1 MILNVVPA
9 ELAVVGN
16 FDIIFHFLFA
26 EPVATTN
33 REGYSISISWSI
45 FSVRV
50 GVYVVSPS
58 SSS

>member
-33 REGYSISISWSI
+33 REGYSISPGR
-45 FSVRV
+45 FFPFVL
-50 GVYVVSPS
+50 VST
-58 SSS
+58 